1 MVPAKFD
8 AMLLAAGDAFVM
20 RTGGGGG
27 WGSPF
32 QRDPALVLRDVRVG
46 LLTIQQARD
55 AYGVAIIADPFA
67 VDEEE
72 TARLRRTPHAET
84 WIHRGEPQRAPG
96 PGEVWV
102 LSRPPEPWLSVSYRN
117 VGLSELTSVAAD

>member
-8 AMLLAAGDAFVM
+8 ALPLAAGDAFVM

-27 WGSPF
+27 WGDPF

-46 LLTIQQARD
+46 LLTIAQARD
-55 AYGVAIIADPFA
+55 AYGVAITADPLG
-67 VDEEE
+67 VDQEE
-72 TARLRRTPHAET
+72 TARLRTAPHPEA
-84 WIHRGEPQRAPG
+84 WIDRGEPQRAPG

-102 LSRPPEPWLSVSYRN
+102 LPKPPEPWLNVSYRD
-117 VGLSELTSVAAD
+117 VGLSEPTSIAAD

>member
-8 AMLLAAGDAFVM
+8 ALTLAPGDAFVM

-32 QRDPALVLRDVRVG
+32 QRDPALVLRDVRVS

-55 AYGVAIIADPFA
+55 AYGVAITADPLR
-67 VDEEE
+67 VDQDE
-72 TARLRRTPHAET
+72 TARLRTAPYPEA
-84 WIHRGEPQRAPG
+84 WIDRGKPQRAPG
-96 PGEVWV
+96 PGDVWV
-102 LSRPPEPWLSVSYRN
+102 LSRPPEPWPNVSYRD
-117 VGLSELTSVAAD
+117 VGLSEPVSVAAD